1 MSKKSYVG
9 VVLADIHAG
18 AFNAEDLMYELDESI
33 IKYLKSLKILD
44 FVVIAGDLFDN
55 KLSLNSEHTK
65 YLFVF
70 LKKLI
75 DICIKHNAKLRIVK
89 GTEFHDNKQLDVLK
103 FLANSNCDIKIIENV
118 SDEELFENFNVL
130 YIPEEYVSDK
140 DEYYKNYFNEND
152 KYDMVFA
159 HGLVNEVAFVA
170 KMQESEVTMA
180 KAPIFKSEEL
190 LDVCKGPIFFGHI
203 HKSQCIRHRIFYVG
217 SFSRWI
223 FGEEEPKGF
232 FTVAYSPDTANYDI
246 EFIENKHAKRYDTM
260 IIDYNS
266 SFYRDDEKQQIDYV
280 INLVNNINTDKL
292 RIIFNIPED
301 YPNPILLTNLI
312 NDVFTKHRHIKT
324 VINNNGKEKMKKR
337 ELEEK
342 IKTLLTTYD
351 FIFDKAIPTEE
362 KLSKFIKIKFNKKIS
377 TDDMR
382 DYLYQKI
389 NI

>member
-18 AFNAEDLMYELDESI
+18 AFKADDLMYELDECV

-55 KLSLNSEHTK
+55 KLSLNSEHTR

-103 FLANSNCDIKIIENV
+103 FLANSNCDIKIIETV
-118 SDEELFENFNVL
+118 SDEKLFDDLNVL
-130 YIPEEYVSDK
+130 YIPEEYVADK
-140 DEYYKNYFNEND
+140 DDYYRDYLND
-152 KYDMVFA
+152 SDRYDMIFA

-180 KAPIFKSEEL
+180 RAPIFKSEEL

-203 HKSQCIRHRIFYVG
+203 HKSQCIKNRIFYVG

-232 FTVAYSPDTANYDI
+232 FTVAYSPDTTNYDV
-246 EFIENKHAKRYDTM
+246 EFIENKHAKRFDTM

-280 INLVNNINTDKL
+280 VNLVNNINTDKL

-301 YPNPILLTNLI
+301 YPNPVLLTNLI
-312 NDVFTKHRHIKT
+312 NDIFTKHNNIKT
-324 VINNNGKEKMKKR
+324 VINNNGKEKLKKR

-351 FIFDKAIPTEE
+351 FIFDKSIPTED
-362 KLSKFIKIKFNKKIS
+362 KLSRFIKIKFNKNIS